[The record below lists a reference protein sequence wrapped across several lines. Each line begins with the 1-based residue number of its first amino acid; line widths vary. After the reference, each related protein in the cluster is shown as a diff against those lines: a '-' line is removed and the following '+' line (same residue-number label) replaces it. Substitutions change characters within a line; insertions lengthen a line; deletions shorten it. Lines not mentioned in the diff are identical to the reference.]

1 MTNSGTSMRDLTTKL
16 NHTAFALAEAGKYQ
30 QAFDIYV
37 EATSQG
43 FELSAPDA
51 SNCGLFLLCLEKHE
65 DALIYFREAAEQ
77 AAERDG
83 AYLENVGA
91 AQWLMGRHRDAA
103 ITWRQRVSG
112 ILDGTIIYTDFS
124 GGASDGLLLWYAA
137 VTLTDDELLEYAID
151 YFRTLSTPSR
161 LSSWPNIS
169 SWPGP
174 LVYLALGERSADS
187 ILQEQFDEL
196 NSADLPHWNAD
207 ILRRRKLVNVLFY
220 SAVKCRADG
229 QEQECQK
236 LMSAVAQ
243 IKNPLIEL
251 EWYLARGELS

>member
-1 MTNSGTSMRDLTTKL
+1 MRDWATKL

-65 DALIYFREAAEQ
+65 EALVHFREAAELAVQ
-77 AAERDG
+77 REG
-83 AYLENVGA
+83 AYPEKVGA

-112 ILDGTIIYTDFS
+112 ILDGTITYTDFS

-137 VTLTDDELLEYAID
+137 VTLKDDELLKYAMD
-151 YFRTLSTPSR
+151 FFRTLSAPDR
-161 LSSWPNIS
+161 PWPNLS

-174 LVYLALGERSADS
+174 LAYLALGERSADA
-187 ILQEQFDEL
+187 ILDEHFGDKKPASL
-196 NSADLPHWNAD
+196 IRWNTD
-207 ILRRRKLVNVLFY
+207 ILRRRELVNALYY

-229 QEQECQK
+229 QEQECRK
-236 LMSAVAQ
+236 LLSMVVQ
-243 IKNPLIEL
+243 IQNPLIEL
-251 EWYLARGELS
+251 DWYLARGELS

>member
-1 MTNSGTSMRDLTTKL
+1 MRDLTTRL
-16 NHTAFALAEAGKYQ
+16 NHTAFTLAEAGKYQ

-37 EATSQG
+37 EAKSQG
-43 FELSAPDA
+43 FELAAPDA
-51 SNCGLFLLCLEKHE
+51 SNCGLFLLCLERHE
-65 DALIYFREAAEQ
+65 EALAHFREAAEQ
-77 AAERDG
+77 AAQREG

-91 AQWLMGRHRDAA
+91 AEWLTGRYRDAA

-137 VTLTDDELLEYAID
+137 VTLKDDELLKYTMD
-151 YFRTLSTPSR
+151 FFRILSSPSR

-174 LVYLALGERSADS
+174 LVYLTLGERSADA
-187 ILQEQFDEL
+187 ILDEQLDEQ
-196 NSADLPHWNAD
+196 NSASLPHRNAD
-207 ILRRRKLVNVLFY
+207 ILRRRKLVNALFY

-229 QEQECQK
+229 QEHECRE

-243 IKNPLIEL
+243 IENPLIEL

>member
-1 MTNSGTSMRDLTTKL
+1 MRDLTTKL

-30 QAFDIYV
+30 QAFDMYV
-37 EATSQG
+37 EAKSQG
-43 FELSAPDA
+43 FKLSAPDA

-65 DALIYFREAAEQ
+65 EALAHFRYAAEL
-77 AAERDG
+77 AAEREG

-91 AQWLMGRHRDAA
+91 AEWLMGRHRDAA
-103 ITWRQRVSG
+103 ITWRRRVSG

-124 GGASDGLLLWYAA
+124 GDASDGLLLWYAA
-137 VTLTDDELLEYAID
+137 VTLKDDELLDYAMD
-151 YFRTLSTPSR
+151 FFRTLSTPSR

-196 NSADLPHWNAD
+196 NSANLPHWNAD
-207 ILRRRKLVNVLFY
+207 ILRRRKLVNAQFY
-220 SAVKCRADG
+220 SAAKCRADG
-229 QEQECQK
+229 REQECRK
-236 LMSAVAQ
+236 LMSTVVQ

-251 EWYLARGELS
+251 QWYLARGEPS